1 MEAEAKPIM
10 CVLIATVQ
18 IQTLSG
24 GHGQSMGAARESSL
38 GFLFWCL
45 GGCFSLHNPFSCCAS
60 SCALLT
66 EVIALGCRLG
76 DGSNILYR
84 DALSQGA
91 LAVEVDGCCTHIS
104 PAPVTFRLNPCRHA
118 LSVYPTIQ
126 KDEGETALFQWFSS
140 ALLFQ
145 DANHSWLSMGKKC
158 LEKGLADWDRCT
170 RHYTKP

>member
-1 MEAEAKPIM
+1 MEAEAKPIR

-24 GHGQSMGAARESSL
+24 GHGQIMGAAHESSL

-76 DGSNILYR
+76 DGSNI
-84 DALSQGA
+84 
-91 LAVEVDGCCTHIS
+91 
-104 PAPVTFRLNPCRHA
+104 F
-118 LSVYPTIQ
+118 IQ
-126 KDEGETALFQWFSS
+126 
-140 ALLFQ
+140 
-145 DANHSWLSMGKKC
+145 
-158 LEKGLADWDRCT
+158 RCT
-170 RHYTKP
+170 VPRCPGCRG